1 MFQYNHIGFIYPG
14 LVSNISAATSKDYM
28 QIKLLFIYLLIEP
41 LSWFLFVIHKY
52 FCITTIISA

>member
-41 LSWFLFVIHKY
+41 LS
-52 FCITTIISA
+52 